1 LSDEYIRLLKKRHD
15 SLFISNAR
23 SVLSKQLQTKLNLK
37 IANITIG
44 ENKRTYSTIIS
55 YKKTARKD
63 VTYGDRG
70 SLVNVDVSGMVQ
82 QLLNWKI
89 KNERWNQWIRNDFTT
104 CLQKELQLKAN
115 RSTIKILFMVALSDG
130 DQSENS
136 LKIRRFLTKE
146 FPSIMF
152 YVDMLKEEGTIQMT
166 TQQMEA
172 KLIRS
177 FIMEHQ
183 NLNVLPAHD
192 GLFCGEKDAEE
203 VQAALERFLKAKGLL
218 DATKIT
224 YYNPKSRPMTLQEIF
239 SQIP

>member
-1 LSDEYIRLLKKRHD
+1 
-15 SLFISNAR
+15 
-23 SVLSKQLQTKLNLK
+23 
-37 IANITIG
+37 
-44 ENKRTYSTIIS
+44 
-55 YKKTARKD
+55 
-63 VTYGDRG
+63 
-70 SLVNVDVSGMVQ
+70 
-82 QLLNWKI
+82 
-89 KNERWNQWIRNDFTT
+89 
-104 CLQKELQLKAN
+104 
-115 RSTIKILFMVALSDG
+115 MVALSDG
-130 DQSENS
+130 DQSECS
-136 LKIRRFLTKE
+136 LKIRHFLIKE

-172 KLIRS
+172 KRLRS